1 MAAALL
7 WWFVT
12 VWHSPP
18 ASLGEAAFRE
28 AVRRHH
34 QPSST
39 RVLDDESLGPAPQR
53 SMPPPALPTQAG
65 STAEGTVPARDA
77 AWWGARMTAAR
88 ATLARDRVLVAA
100 LESRV
105 AALANDIAARDD
117 PQQRAQVIAARQQA
131 LAELERMT
139 QQVIED
145 ERAISAIEDEARKAG
160 VPPGWLR
167 DGEMRRWSLSGGRC
181 V

>member
-34 QPSST
+34 LPSAT
-39 RVLDDESLGPAPQR
+39 RVLDDQSLGPAPPR
-53 SMPPPALPTQAG
+53 LMSPPALPTQAD
-65 STAEGTVPARDA
+65 STAEATVPAKDA
-77 AWWGARMTAAR
+77 AWWGARMAAAR
-88 ATLARDRVLVAA
+88 AALARDRVLVAV

-117 PQQRAQVIAARQQA
+117 PQQRAQVIGARQQA

-139 QQVIED
+139 RQVTED
-145 ERAISAIEDEARKAG
+145 ERAISTIEDEARKAG
-160 VPPGWLR
+160 VPAGWLR
-167 DGEMRRWSLSGGRC
+167 DGEMGRWGEGERGR
-181 V
+181 